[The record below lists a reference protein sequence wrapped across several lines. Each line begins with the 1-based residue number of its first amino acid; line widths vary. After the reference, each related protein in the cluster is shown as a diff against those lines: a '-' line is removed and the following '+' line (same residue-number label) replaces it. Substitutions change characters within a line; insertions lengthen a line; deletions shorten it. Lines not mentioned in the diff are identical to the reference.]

1 MEKEKLIA
9 LGTQLG
15 ITISDELADK
25 ILAMHKET
33 LDNQFVPK
41 SRFDEVNE
49 KNKTLTTQLSER
61 DASIA
66 ELKKNVDDKA
76 SKDKIAELEQQLA
89 NKDKE
94 HALQLASEVK
104 KVKIISEIA
113 GKVHDNDLVVNLLN
127 MDDITVND
135 NGTVIGL
142 NEQLE
147 TLKQTKG
154 FLFKDDKKVTTPPAN
169 NNQNNGQGDGGN
181 ANTNPAAG
189 YKSPNVSNQQN
200 GESKPEDKIVQQRDN
215 IIAKMVAKQKLNQ
228 SKNSKGEE

>member
-1 MEKEKLIA
+1 MEKEKLIE

-15 ITISDELADK
+15 ITITDELADK

-49 KNKTLTTQLSER
+49 KNKTLTTQISER

-113 GKVHDNDLVVNLLN
+113 GKVHDNDLIVNLLN
-127 MDDITVND
+127 MDEITVND
-135 NGTVIGL
+135 NGTIIGL
-142 NEQLE
+142 NEQLD

-154 FLFKDDKKVTTPPAN
+154 FLFKDDKKVETPPTN
-169 NNQNNGQGDGGN
+169 NNQNNNGQGDGAN
-181 ANTNPAAG
+181 ANPAAG
-189 YKSPNVSNQQN
+189 VKSPNVSNQQN
-200 GESKPEDKIVQQRDN
+200 GEAQPEDKIVQQRDD

-228 SKNSKGEE
+228 SRKSKGEE